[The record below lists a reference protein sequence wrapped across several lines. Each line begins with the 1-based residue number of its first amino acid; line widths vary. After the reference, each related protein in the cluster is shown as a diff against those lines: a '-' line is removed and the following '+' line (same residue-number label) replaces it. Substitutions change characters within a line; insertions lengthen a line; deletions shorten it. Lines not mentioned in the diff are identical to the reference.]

1 VRASTGAVQDSLYE
15 RSAAEFGAALA
26 RLARGYE
33 ADTDKQRDLVQ
44 EIHLAL
50 WRSFRNFDE
59 RCSLRT
65 WVYRVAHNTAI
76 SWVVRQKRSRRQS
89 FVSLDDLAAIPGEP
103 DIDRHLN
110 LERLMRL
117 IQRLK
122 PLDRQIIL
130 LWLEGM
136 DADEIGDLA
145 GISAANA
152 ATKVHRIKALLARQF
167 STGVSHAE

>member
-1 VRASTGAVQDSLYE
+1 MRASGGESRDELYE
-15 RSAAEFGAALA
+15 RSAVEFGPALM

-33 ADTDKQRDLVQ
+33 ADPDKQRDLVQ

-50 WRSFRNFDE
+50 WRSFAVFDG

-76 SWVVRQKRSRRQS
+76 SWTIRQKRTHS
-89 FVSLDDLAAIPGEP
+89 FVSLDDAAPIPVDP
-103 DIDRHLN
+103 DVDRRMALD
-110 LERLMRL
+110 RLTGL
-117 IQRLK
+117 IHRLK
-122 PLDRQIIL
+122 PVDRQIIL

-136 DADEIGDLA
+136 DAAEIGDLA

-152 ATKVHRIKALLARQF
+152 ATKAHRIKALLARQF
-167 STGVSHAE
+167 STGVSDE